1 MRTSLAE
8 ATHSPGIIS
17 IPGKTGT
24 GNSGAVLH
32 SIVAVP
38 DVRSYMEQQQLS
50 EAFIIYLDSLA
61 EAERFLDE
69 LNASREPD

>member
-17 IPGKTGT
+17 VPGDTGT
-24 GNSGAVLH
+24 GDSAAIPH

-61 EAERFLDE
+61 EAERFLAE
-69 LNASREPD
+69 LNASREQS